1 MIISSNQLKIIDLN
15 AYNLILME
23 IMRLEKFKKTLSHLT
38 WIPLH
43 FIYVSKPILTKE
55 NANITIR
62 KL

>member
-38 WIPLH
+38 
-43 FIYVSKPILTKE
+43 
-55 NANITIR
+55 
-62 KL
+62 